1 MNNKKLNELSEIR
14 ISITSKCN
22 LSCNYCYDD
31 SSRNNNRKIDL
42 KEIKCAVI
50 EGKKQGLVTVSFTGG
65 EPLLEKTR
73 LIDAISYC
81 HDARLK
87 TGILTNGTL
96 VTKQVAEKLKKVGLS
111 WARISLDG
119 SCDSVNSMTRGIGI
133 DSIVESIKHFR
144 ECDMPVI
151 LRPTITPFNLKD
163 VENLMNLA
171 LNNDVQRIDF
181 QPYLPLGNNRDNE
194 FLIPLKE
201 TQETAKK
208 LMKLRRKYVGML
220 DIVLYSGW
228 FEFTLESYDKTPPYL
243 SRCGRDSLFIN
254 NNGDIKSCPPMK
266 KVVGN
271 IFNRNLLDVFNKNYF
286 LRQIREPEAYGVCK
300 SCECFRELCRPCPA
314 PTYNVHDTLKTSP
327 VLCPKVRN

>member
-163 VENLMNLA
+163 V
-171 LNNDVQRIDF
+171 
-181 QPYLPLGNNRDNE
+181 G
-194 FLIPLKE
+194 
-201 TQETAKK
+201 
-208 LMKLRRKYVGML
+208 
-220 DIVLYSGW
+220 
-228 FEFTLESYDKTPPYL
+228 
-243 SRCGRDSLFIN
+243 
-254 NNGDIKSCPPMK
+254 
-266 KVVGN
+266 
-271 IFNRNLLDVFNKNYF
+271 
-286 LRQIREPEAYGVCK
+286 
-300 SCECFRELCRPCPA
+300 
-314 PTYNVHDTLKTSP
+314 
-327 VLCPKVRN
+327 